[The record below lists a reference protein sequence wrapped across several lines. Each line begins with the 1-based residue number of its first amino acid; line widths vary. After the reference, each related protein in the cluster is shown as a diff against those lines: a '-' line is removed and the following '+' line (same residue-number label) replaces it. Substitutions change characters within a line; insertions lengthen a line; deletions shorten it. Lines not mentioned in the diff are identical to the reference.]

1 MNSNSKQIAIWS
13 TVLIGCV
20 AIAFYLWTRPA
31 PEPRPFTGDEQG
43 VIDSRPSLEERE
55 KFFSSSVDPQIAKAN
70 AANRQAAERCVQQIE
85 TSVDGYRK
93 GIPPFV
99 KDINSWGTRF
109 AVTRR
114 LGSDWWNKDT
124 EVASFVGQ
132 KVRTHLFDDE
142 RIKADIN
149 SALASFR
156 QEILANEQ
164 SMLVSIRA
172 AVDTHGELE
181 IPADQFD
188 DFAKIVEA
196 NMIEFA
202 GTLAKDSILGG
213 LVTELVSGVGGVAAT
228 QLVYL
233 IGSRIAT
240 MTVFS
245 AAAAGGATVATTGG
259 GAAAGT
265 TVGPL
270 GTAAG
275 FVGGLAVGLV
285 IDWWWSKSYEA
296 ELTTRL
302 NEAIDNVK
310 IGAVQG
316 SDGNDG
322 LLIALD
328 KACEQLQLTYNETL
342 YSQIVQGS
350 VQ

>member
-1 MNSNSKQIAIWS
+1 MNANSKSIAVWS

-20 AIAFYLWTRPA
+20 IVGAYVLTRPA
-31 PEPRPFTGDEQG
+31 PELMPVTGDEQG
-43 VIDSRPSLEERE
+43 VVDSRLSLEERE
-55 KFFSSSVDPQIAKAN
+55 KFFSSSIDPQIAKAN

-85 TSVDGYRK
+85 SSVDGYRK
-93 GIPPFV
+93 GISPFV

-114 LGSDWWNKDT
+114 LGSDWWYKDT
-124 EVASFVGQ
+124 EVTSFVGK
-132 KVRTHLFDDE
+132 KVSTHLFDDK

-149 SALASFR
+149 SALAQFR
-156 QEILANEQ
+156 QEVLANEQ
-164 SMLVSIRA
+164 SMLVNIRA
-172 AVDTHGELE
+172 AVDAHGELE
-181 IPADQFD
+181 IPEDQFD
-188 DFAKIVEA
+188 DFAKIVEG

-202 GTLAKDSILGG
+202 GTLAKDSIVGG

-228 QLVYL
+228 KLVYL

-245 AAAAGGATVATTGG
+245 AAAAGGATAATTGG
-259 GAAAGT
+259 GAVAGT

-310 IGAVQG
+310 VGAVQG
-316 SDGNDG
+316 SDGSDG

-342 YSQIVQGS
+342 YTQIVQGA
-350 VQ
+350 VR